1 MSTPRALKDSVRPR
15 RLYGASGRPLNF
27 TVRGHGRAGGNVKR
41 YDPNRAPEPAE
52 WLELDEEERIA
63 LVERF
68 HRKMPEHAQSLKA
81 HAIVHAAVE
90 TQLALNDPPGARYA
104 LTRLMGEGLDRHE
117 ALHAIGSVL
126 AEYLF
131 EALRGSGAKDTS
143 NDAYAQA
150 LLRLTA
156 ASWRAL

>member
-1 MSTPRALKDSVRPR
+1 M
-15 RLYGASGRPLNF
+15 
-27 TVRGHGRAGGNVKR
+27 KR
-41 YDPNRAPEPAE
+41 YDPNRAPEPAK
-52 WLELDEEERIA
+52 WLELDEEERIV
-63 LVERF
+63 LIERF
-68 HRKMPEHAQSLKA
+68 HRKLPEHAQSLKA
-81 HAIVHAAVE
+81 HASVHAAVE
-90 TQLALNDPPGARYA
+90 TQLALNDPPSAREA

-117 ALHAIGSVL
+117 AIHAIASIL

-150 LLRLTA
+150 LSRVTA